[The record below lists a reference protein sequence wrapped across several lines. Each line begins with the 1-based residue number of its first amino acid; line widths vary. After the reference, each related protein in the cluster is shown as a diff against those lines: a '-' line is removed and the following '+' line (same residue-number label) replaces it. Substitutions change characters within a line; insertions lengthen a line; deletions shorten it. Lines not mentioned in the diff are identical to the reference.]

1 MAEAAAH
8 TAQIPMIKL
17 AGIGR
22 RYGTVAPVVAL
33 RGIDLE
39 VHPGEWVAVVG
50 ASGSGKTTLLN
61 IVGCL
66 DRQSGGTYR
75 FDGIDV
81 AALSDRQ
88 RAGLRS
94 RRIGFIFQSFH
105 LLAHRTVLE
114 NVMLAEAYAR
124 QPRAGR
130 ADRARAALAAVG
142 LDSRTD
148 FLPTRLSGGER
159 QRVAIARALL
169 NGPELLLCD
178 EPTGNL
184 DSVTTD
190 SILELLDGLHRG
202 GLTIITIT
210 HDAGVAVRAER
221 QVRIADGQIVGDR

>member
-1 MAEAAAH
+1 VTEPVANTGTM
-8 TAQIPMIKL
+8 PMVKL

-22 RYGTVAPVVAL
+22 RYGAVAPVVAL

-39 VHPGEWVAVVG
+39 VHAGEWVAVVG

-66 DRQSGGTYR
+66 DRQSSGTYW

-81 AALSDRQ
+81 AALTDRQ

-94 RRIGFIFQSFH
+94 RRIGFVFQSFH

-114 NVMLAEAYAR
+114 NVTLAEAYAR
-124 QPRAGR
+124 RPRAGR
-130 ADRARAALAAVG
+130 ADRARTALAAVG

-169 NGPELLLCD
+169 NHPELLLCD

-184 DSVTTD
+184 DSATTGA
-190 SILELLDGLHRG
+190 ILELLGGLHRD
-202 GLTIITIT
+202 GLTIVTIT
-210 HDAGVAVRAER
+210 HDPGVAARAER

>member
-1 MAEAAAH
+1 MAEVAAH
-8 TAQIPMIKL
+8 TAPMPMIKL

-22 RYGTVAPVVAL
+22 RYGTVTPVVAL

-39 VHPGEWVAVVG
+39 VHAGEWVAVVG

-66 DRQSGGTYR
+66 DRQNGGTYW

-130 ADRARAALAAVG
+130 ADRAGAALAAVG
-142 LDSRTD
+142 LDSRSG

-169 NGPELLLCD
+169 NRPQLLLCD

-190 SILELLDGLHRG
+190 SILELLDGLHRD

-210 HDAGVAVRAER
+210 HDAEVAVRAGR
-221 QVRIADGQIVGDR
+221 QVRIADGQIMDDR

>member
-1 MAEAAAH
+1 VAEPAVA
-8 TAQIPMIKL
+8 TGPGPMIKL

-39 VHPGEWVAVVG
+39 VHAGEWVAIAG

-66 DRQSGGTYR
+66 DRQSAGSYWL
-75 FDGIDV
+75 DGIDV
-81 AALSDRQ
+81 AALSDHQ

-124 QPRAGR
+124 RPRSGR
-130 ADRARAALAAVG
+130 ADRARAALHAVG
-142 LDSRTD
+142 LDGRTD

-184 DSVTTD
+184 DSMTTGA
-190 SILELLDGLHRG
+190 ILELLAGLHRE

-210 HDAGVAVRAER
+210 HDAGVAGRAQR
-221 QVRIADGQIVGDR
+221 QVRIADGQIVSDR

>member
-1 MAEAAAH
+1 MV
-8 TAQIPMIKL
+8 KL

-39 VHPGEWVAVVG
+39 VHAGEWVAVVG

-66 DRQSGGTYR
+66 DRQSDGTYW

-88 RAGLRS
+88 RVGLRS

-124 QPRAGR
+124 RPRAGR

-142 LDSRTD
+142 LDGRTD

-184 DSVTTD
+184 DSVTTGA
-190 SILELLDGLHRG
+190 ILELLAGLHHR
-202 GLTIITIT
+202 GLTIVTIT
-210 HDAGVAVRAER
+210 HDAGVAARAGR
-221 QVRIADGQIVGDR
+221 QVRIADGRIVGNR